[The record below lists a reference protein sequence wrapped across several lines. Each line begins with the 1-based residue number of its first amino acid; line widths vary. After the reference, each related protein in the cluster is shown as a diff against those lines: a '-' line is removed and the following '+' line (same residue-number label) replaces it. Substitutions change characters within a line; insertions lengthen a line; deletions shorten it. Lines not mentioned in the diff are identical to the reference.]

1 MEKQVRYTLNKD
13 DRLKSRKAIEYL
25 FKEGKSFSIFPLRV
39 LYTINTVSEKPEN
52 NLRAGFSVSTR
63 NFKKA
68 VARNRIKRLLREAYR
83 LQKYLL
89 SEQLETGDKTLILF
103 FIYTG
108 NELPDY
114 KTIAEKVQ
122 TSIKRLQ
129 KILNEDITA
138 NT

>member
-39 LYTINTVSEKPEN
+39 LYTINAASEKPTN

-68 VARNRIKRLLREAYR
+68 VDRNRIKRLLREAYR
-83 LQKYLL
+83 LQKHLL
-89 SEQLETGDKTLILF
+89 
-103 FIYTG
+103 
-108 NELPDY
+108 
-114 KTIAEKVQ
+114 
-122 TSIKRLQ
+122 
-129 KILNEDITA
+129 
-138 NT
+138 